1 MKRLRIQYFVLTIL
15 AALSIVSVGFA
26 SWVTANDTTFSFNG
40 SIVVDDIQDSNHY
53 ITCNNLQIFKY
64 FKTGFVDENNKIVN
78 NGSISF
84 DLVINNKNCKNK
96 FTDSTNL
103 EISLQLESDNLNLFH
118 SDIISME
125 VKKDNET
132 QNPLL
137 SFDQNICVLPI
148 TIENFQS
155 NGDTITLKIEYLF
168 TITNLNEFSNTVY
181 PILITND
188 FNFVLSAKLTG
199 SVGD

>member
-1 MKRLRIQYFVLTIL
+1 MRRLRLQCTIL
-15 AALSIVSVGFA
+15 IILACLSIISVGFA

-40 SIVVDDIQDSNHY
+40 SIVVDDIQDNNNY
-53 ITCNNLQIFKY
+53 ITCNNLKIFKY
-64 FKTGFVDENNKIVN
+64 FKTGFVNENNEIVK

-84 DLVINNKNCKNK
+84 YLVINNKNCKAK
-96 FTDSTNL
+96 FTDSTDL
-103 EISLQLESDNLNLFH
+103 AISLQLESNNLNLFH

-125 VKKDNET
+125 VKKDNEP

-137 SFDQNICVLPI
+137 SFDQTICVLPI
-148 TIENFQS
+148 KITNFKQEK
-155 NGDTITLKIEYLF
+155 DTITLKIEYLF

-181 PILITND
+181 PILLTND

-199 SVGD
+199 SVGE

>member
-1 MKRLRIQYFVLTIL
+1 MRRLRIQYSIFIIL
-15 AALSIVSVGFA
+15 AFLSIMSVGFA
-26 SWVTANDTTFSFNG
+26 SWVTANETTFSFNG

-84 DLVINNKNCKNK
+84 DLVINNKNCKAK
-96 FTDSTNL
+96 FTDSTDL
-103 EISLQLESDNLNLFH
+103 EISLQLESNNLNLFH

-125 VKKDNET
+125 VKKDNEP

-137 SFDQNICVLPI
+137 SFDQTICVLPI
-148 TIENFQS
+148 TITNFKQEK
-155 NGDTITLKIEYLF
+155 DTIIKIEYLF
-168 TITNLNEFSNTVY
+168 TITNLDEFSKTVY
-181 PILITND
+181 PILLTND

-199 SVGD
+199 SVGE

>member
-40 SIVVDDIQDSNHY
+40 SIVVDDIQDNNNY
-53 ITCNNLQIFKY
+53 ITCNNLKIFKY

-96 FTDSTNL
+96 FTDSTDL
-103 EISLQLESDNLNLFH
+103 EISLQLESNNLNLFH

-125 VKKDNET
+125 VKKENAT
-132 QNPLL
+132 QNPFL
-137 SFDQNICVLPI
+137 SFDQTICVLPI
-148 TIENFQS
+148 TITNFKQE
-155 NGDTITLKIEYLF
+155 GDTITLKIEYLF
-168 TITNLNEFSNTVY
+168 TITNLDEFSNTVY
-181 PILITND
+181 PILLTND

-199 SVGD
+199 SVGE

>member
-1 MKRLRIQYFVLTIL
+1 MRRLRLQCTIL
-15 AALSIVSVGFA
+15 IILACLSIISVGFA

-40 SIVVDDIQDSNHY
+40 SIVVDDIQDNNNY
-53 ITCNNLQIFKY
+53 ITCNNLKIFKY
-64 FKTGFVDENNKIVN
+64 FKTGFVNENNEIVK

-84 DLVINNKNCKNK
+84 YLVINNKNCKAK
-96 FTDSTNL
+96 FTDSTDL
-103 EISLQLESDNLNLFH
+103 AISLQLESNNLNLFH

-125 VKKDNET
+125 VKKDNEP

-137 SFDQNICVLPI
+137 SFDQTICVLPI
-148 TIENFQS
+148 KITNFKQE
-155 NGDTITLKIEYLF
+155 GDTITLKIEYLF

-181 PILITND
+181 PILLTND

-199 SVGD
+199 SVGE